1 MRAALGMKNNVPT
14 SEPGV
19 KKQVAVPN
27 ASCCNVPRS
36 GPRRARAYAQN
47 PESGPPARMS

>member
-19 KKQVAVPN
+19 KKQVTVPN
-27 ASCCNVPRS
+27 AINLSRKSN
-36 GPRRARAYAQN
+36 GIDDI
-47 PESGPPARMS
+47 